1 MKKISEDVIIQKQ
14 MPVLDLPK
22 VGYDNTIWSNEKR
35 MLTIGDKKIEVSPD
49 SVKKIPTFAQYLVM
63 ANAIKKLLDEDMEST
78 IRGMYQAT
86 LSNVGDEKNKQK
98 FWNNQDNSDDAI
110 KAVELLTGIP
120 REEFSVTSKPKGMI
134 SGPIKLRVGGDIID
148 CNLGSRSTSQLIPTN
163 IGDVQIDDVKADF
176 VMVVEK
182 DTVLNNI
189 RKSGFIQKYNAIL
202 MTGSGEPDRATRIMV
217 KMLNESWKKPVV
229 VFADADP
236 WGLGIALRYKIGS
249 ESLSYDSDRLVTPD
263 AQVLGMMFS
272 DIYEYNIPEVARL
285 TATDEDINRANDMKK
300 KPWLQNKQ
308 WQKELNLFLNKKE
321 KCELDAFFKHG
332 FKYLAETYLPQ
343 KLRQVGIIQYIYV
356 CMYLCTCILVYP
368 RLILFVFELLL
379 ISERIFLSFIFL
391 LKLRIIKS

>member
-1 MKKISEDVIIQKQ
+1 MSTVKKQEFITIVKRIMKKISDDVIKQNQ
-14 MPVLDLPK
+14 MPILDLPK
-22 VGYDNTIWSNEKR
+22 IGYDNTVWSNEKR
-35 MLTIGDKKIEVSPD
+35 MLTTGDKKVEVSPD
-49 SVKKIPTFAQYLVM
+49 SVKRIPTFAQYLVM
-63 ANAIKKLLDEDMEST
+63 ANAVKKLLDEDMEST
-78 IRGMYQAT
+78 IRGMYYAT
-86 LSNVGDEKNKQK
+86 LSNVGDDKNKQK
-98 FWNNQDNSDDAI
+98 FWTGQDDSDNAI

-134 SGPIKLRVGGDIID
+134 SGPIKLRVGGDVID
-148 CNLGSRSTSQLIPTN
+148 CNLGSRATSQLIPTN
-163 IGDVQIDDVKADF
+163 ISDVQIEDVKADF

-202 MTGSGEPDRATRIMV
+202 LTGSGEPDRATRMMV
-217 KMLNESWKKPVV
+217 KILNEKWKKPVV

-249 ESLSYDSDRLVTPD
+249 ESLSYDSERLVTPN

-272 DIYEYNIPEVARL
+272 DIYEFNIPEVARL

-300 KPWLQNKQ
+300 KPWMQNKQ

-332 FKYLAETYLPQ
+332 FKYLSETYLPQ
-343 KLRQVGIIQYIYV
+343 KLRLAG
-356 CMYLCTCILVYP
+356 
-368 RLILFVFELLL
+368 LI
-379 ISERIFLSFIFL
+379 
-391 LKLRIIKS
+391 

>member
-1 MKKISEDVIIQKQ
+1 MRKISDDVIKQNQ
-14 MPVLDLPK
+14 MPILDLPK
-22 VGYDNTIWSNEKR
+22 IGYDNTIWSDEKR
-35 MLTIGDKKIEVSPD
+35 MLTTGDKKIEVSPD

-63 ANAIKKLLDEDMEST
+63 ANAVKKLLDEDMEST
-78 IRGMYQAT
+78 IRGMYYAT
-86 LSNVGDEKNKQK
+86 LSNVGDDKNKQK
-98 FWNNQDNSDDAI
+98 FWTGQEDSDNAI

-148 CNLGSRSTSQLIPTN
+148 CNLGSRATSQLIPTN
-163 IGDVQIDDVKADF
+163 MGDVQIDDVKADF

-202 MTGSGEPDRATRIMV
+202 LTGSGEPDRATRMMV
-217 KMLNESWKKPVV
+217 KILNEQWKKPVV

-249 ESLSYDSDRLVTPD
+249 ESLSYDSERLVTPD

-272 DIYEYNIPEVARL
+272 DIYQYNIPEVARL
-285 TATDEDINRANDMKK
+285 TASDEDINRAHDMKK
-300 KPWLQNKQ
+300 KPWMQNKQ

-332 FKYLAETYLPQ
+332 FKYLSETYLPQ
-343 KLRQVGIIQYIYV
+343 KLRMVG
-356 CMYLCTCILVYP
+356 
-368 RLILFVFELLL
+368 LI
-379 ISERIFLSFIFL
+379 
-391 LKLRIIKS
+391 

>member
-1 MKKISEDVIIQKQ
+1 MRKISDDVIKQNQ
-14 MPVLDLPK
+14 MPILDLPK
-22 VGYDNTIWSNEKR
+22 IGYDNTVWSDEKR
-35 MLTIGDKKIEVSPD
+35 MLTTGDKKVEVSPD

-63 ANAIKKLLDEDMEST
+63 ANAVKKLLDEDMEST
-78 IRGMYQAT
+78 IRGMYYAT
-86 LSNVGDEKNKQK
+86 LSNVGDDKNKQK
-98 FWNNQDNSDDAI
+98 FWTGQEDSDNAI

-148 CNLGSRSTSQLIPTN
+148 CNLGSRATSQLIPTN
-163 IGDVQIDDVKADF
+163 MGDVQIDDVKADL

-202 MTGSGEPDRATRIMV
+202 LTGSGEPDRATRMMV
-217 KMLNESWKKPVV
+217 KILNEQWKKPVV

-249 ESLSYDSDRLVTPD
+249 ESLSYDSERLVTPN

-272 DIYEYNIPEVARL
+272 DIYQYNIPEVARL
-285 TATDEDINRANDMKK
+285 TASDEDINRANDMKK
-300 KPWLQNKQ
+300 KPWMQNKQ

-332 FKYLAETYLPQ
+332 FKYLSETYLPQ
-343 KLRQVGIIQYIYV
+343 KLRMVG
-356 CMYLCTCILVYP
+356 
-368 RLILFVFELLL
+368 LI
-379 ISERIFLSFIFL
+379 
-391 LKLRIIKS
+391 

>member
-1 MKKISEDVIIQKQ
+1 LSTAKKQEFVTIIKRIMRKISDDVIKQNQ
-14 MPVLDLPK
+14 MPILDLPK
-22 VGYDNTIWSNEKR
+22 IGYDNTVWSDEKR
-35 MLTIGDKKIEVSPD
+35 MLTTGDKKIEVSPD

-63 ANAIKKLLDEDMEST
+63 ANAVKKLLDEDMEST
-78 IRGMYQAT
+78 IRGMYYAT
-86 LSNVGDEKNKQK
+86 LSNVGDDKNKQK
-98 FWNNQDNSDDAI
+98 FWTGQEDSDNAI

-148 CNLGSRSTSQLIPTN
+148 CNLGSRATSQLIPTN
-163 IGDVQIDDVKADF
+163 MGDVQIDDVKADF

-202 MTGSGEPDRATRIMV
+202 LTGSGEPDRATRMMV
-217 KMLNESWKKPVV
+217 KILNEQWKKPVV

-249 ESLSYDSDRLVTPD
+249 ESLSYDSERLVTPD

-272 DIYEYNIPEVARL
+272 DIYQYNIPEVARL
-285 TATDEDINRANDMKK
+285 TASDEDINRANDMKK
-300 KPWLQNKQ
+300 KPWMQNKQ

-332 FKYLAETYLPQ
+332 FKYLSETYLPQ
-343 KLRQVGIIQYIYV
+343 KLRTVG
-356 CMYLCTCILVYP
+356 
-368 RLILFVFELLL
+368 LI
-379 ISERIFLSFIFL
+379 
-391 LKLRIIKS
+391 